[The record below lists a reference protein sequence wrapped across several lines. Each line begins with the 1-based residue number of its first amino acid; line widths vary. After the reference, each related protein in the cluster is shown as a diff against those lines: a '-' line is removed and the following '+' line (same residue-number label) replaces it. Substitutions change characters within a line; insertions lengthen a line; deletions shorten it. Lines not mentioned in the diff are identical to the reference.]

1 MILDFLDTENIN
13 CSYICPER
21 EWYLRFLENN
31 EFKKLYIKKLKD
43 IASLNSVKEFY
54 KLNIDSINFFN
65 EQFLS
70 ETSKKDKVYYKGIGH
85 IFLIRIIYLIDQ
97 NI

>member
-1 MILDFLDTENIN
+1 M
-13 CSYICPER
+13 
-21 EWYLRFLENN
+21 
-31 EFKKLYIKKLKD
+31 KD

-70 ETSKKDKVYYKGIGH
+70 ETSKKDKVYYKGIGLY
-85 IFLIRIIYLIDQ
+85 IFDKNYLFNKSKYIKSRISEIEQKLVINHNQEED
-97 NI
+97 NFERKNLLDKEEIKNLK